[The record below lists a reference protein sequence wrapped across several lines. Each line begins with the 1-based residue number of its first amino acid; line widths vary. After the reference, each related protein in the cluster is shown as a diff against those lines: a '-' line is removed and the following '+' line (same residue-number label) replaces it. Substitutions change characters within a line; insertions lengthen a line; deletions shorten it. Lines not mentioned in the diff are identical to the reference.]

1 MKNILSNIH
10 QDRHLTREQQLQR
23 IRNVIE
29 HELTPLQK
37 QTIIQYYFYHFT
49 IAEIARMR
57 SVHKSGVGRTLR
69 RAEEKLKKYLQ
80 Y

>member
-1 MKNILSNIH
+1 M
-10 QDRHLTREQQLQR
+10 
-23 IRNVIE
+23 IE